1 MRLTAQQD
9 RFTRAVLASGGA
21 IVSHVAHRA
30 NSAPPGTFAE
40 DRRPAVTSAWERPLK
55 IPAIGRKSKG
65 LVELESP
72 CGIFAKRE
80 DVADVMKAQHLGELE
95 ELALL
100 IVIGLRQDA
109 YGVAVQRGLER
120 HARRRIAVGAV
131 YAALDRLERKGYLT
145 SEFGEATPQRG
156 GRRKR
161 MFAATPAGIR
171 ALRNVRRTRER
182 LWHIVEAAEGTG

>member
-72 CGIFAKRE
+72 CGIFAK
-80 DVADVMKAQHLGELE
+80 LE